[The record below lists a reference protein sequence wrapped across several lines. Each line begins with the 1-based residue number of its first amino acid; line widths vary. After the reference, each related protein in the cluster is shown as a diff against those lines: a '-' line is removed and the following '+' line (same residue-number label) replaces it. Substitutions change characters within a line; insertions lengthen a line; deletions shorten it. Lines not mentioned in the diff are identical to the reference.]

1 MKSTAV
7 ALMFGFSSNALA
19 RLLTDLAGRG
29 GTEGVLSRGSG
40 TKAAAG
46 CVDRERM
53 SPTMVRTNTTNAIAK
68 RINVV
73 RHWESMI

>member
-7 ALMFGFSSNALA
+7 ALMFGFFSKRAA

-29 GTEGVLSRGSG
+29 GTEGALSRGSG

-46 CVDRERM
+46 CVGRERI
-53 SPTMVRTNTTNAIAK
+53 SPTMVKRDATKKIATCISLRK
-68 RINVV
+68 
-73 RHWESMI
+73 HWHIMI